1 MLELAEINRVSF
13 QLCCRM
19 SYYYFFIYM
28 EEKNNVTALAPKR
41 ASVVVV
47 LQCVRVRERKD
58 GRQIGWE
65 GGGKGEL
72 EFKGVRNQEAIVNEE
87 GSYGKQVE
95 TEVKLIVAATVKKD
109 EKFRQYNCNKT
120 QEKDFTCICF

>member
-41 ASVVVV
+41 ASVVV
-47 LQCVRVRERKD
+47 LQCVRVGERKD

-120 QEKDFTCICF
+120 QEEDFTCICF